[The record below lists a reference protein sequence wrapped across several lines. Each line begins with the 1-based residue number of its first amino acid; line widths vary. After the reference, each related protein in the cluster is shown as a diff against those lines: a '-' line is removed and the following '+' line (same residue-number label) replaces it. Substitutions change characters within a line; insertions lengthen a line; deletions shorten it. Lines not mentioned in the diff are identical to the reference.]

1 MPYRRDENIYQLTE
15 RLRRSH
21 TRDMGRYAMWI
32 GLVVAFYLADAAAN
46 AYWEATTGHTLLECI
61 ILHSPGCDAPS
72 MKIHGE

>member
-21 TRDMGRYAMWI
+21 ARDMGRYAMWI
-32 GLVVAFYLADAAAN
+32 ALVAGVYLADAAAN
-46 AYWEATTGHTLLECI
+46 AYWEATTGHTMLECL